1 MLASIPVSL
10 VLSVVGL
17 WKDGRKRYAIA
28 GAVITGLT
36 ILFLFGL
43 PLLMACFLR

>member
-1 MLASIPVSL
+1 MPVSL

-17 WKDGRKRYAIA
+17 WKDGRKGYAIA

-36 ILFLFGL
+36 VLFFFGL